1 MKQTSWPAVIA
12 VVLVGVLAAMHVGK
26 LPPALPLIRA
36 DLGLGLVAAGFVI
49 SLFSVLGMTFAVFLG
64 GLADRIGRETL
75 IPLGFGALA
84 LGGAMGALAEGPQ
97 MLMASRLMEG
107 TGFITVSVALPA
119 VIFAAAARQDQ
130 PFVLGLWSIYTPL
143 GMSLAMLIAPLVLAT
158 AGWRGFWWG
167 IVAIC
172 PIAVLAVRRTMR
184 GLDLPRPAKVP
195 FLTIATQALSC
206 RGFLV
211 NALAFLGYAL
221 QWVTLMVWLPTFQTE
236 SLGTSLEGAALVTAL
251 VVLVNVPGCLMG
263 GWLLRRGLSARG
275 LVVIGSLTMGC
286 CTLGILLPVLP
297 DAARVA
303 LCLIFSFLGGL
314 IPPSLFNSVPRIAP
328 APHLV
333 GAGNGLLVQGSALG
347 QFIGAPLV
355 AFAVERAGGD
365 WAYALFPMLTAC
377 AVTIAAG
384 LTEPGPRRA

>member
-1 MKQTSWPAVIA
+1 MKQTSWSAVIT
-12 VVLVGVLAAMHVGK
+12 VVLAGVLAAVHVGK

-36 DLGLGLVAAGFVI
+36 DLGLGLVAAGFVF
-49 SLFSVLGMTFAVFLG
+49 SLFSVLGMTLAVFLG

-84 LGGAMGALAEGPQ
+84 LGGAMGALAEGQ
-97 MLMASRLMEG
+97 TLLMASRLMEG
-107 TGFITVSVALPA
+107 TGFIAVAVALPA
-119 VIFAAAARQDQ
+119 VIFAAASRLDQ

-143 GMSLAMLIAPLVLAT
+143 GMSLAMLIAPLALAT
-158 AGWRGFWWG
+158 MGWRGFWWG

-172 PIAVLAVRRTMR
+172 PIAVLAMRKTMR
-184 GLDLPRPAKVP
+184 SLDLPRPAQVP
-195 FLTIATQALSC
+195 FLTIAAQALSC

-236 SLGTSLEGAALVTAL
+236 SLGTSLESAALITAL
-251 VVLVNVPGCLMG
+251 VVLANVPGCLFG

-275 LVVIGSLTMGC
+275 LIVTGSLAMGFS
-286 CTLGILLPVLP
+286 TLGILLPTLP
-297 DAARVA
+297 DAARMA
-303 LCLIFSFLGGL
+303 LCILFSFLGGL
-314 IPPSLFNSVPRIAP
+314 VPPSLFNSVPRIAP

-333 GAGNGLLVQGSALG
+333 GAGNGLLMQGSALG

-355 AFAVERAGGD
+355 AFAVARAGGD

-384 LTEPGPRRA
+384 LSEPNSKRA